1 LLKIFLKLNPKTESV
16 ENVITDE
23 KRNSKKR
30 KLPGK
35 NDKVVNLNLFKIKKS
50 LTEEGFEVIE
60 NDKGEIKLILRLAR

>member
-1 LLKIFLKLNPKTESV
+1 MKKEIQ
-16 ENVITDE
+16 
-23 KRNSKKR
+23 KKR

-60 NDKGEIKLILRLAR
+60 YDKGEIKLILRLAR